1 MADPVN
7 LFARD
12 VRSDPFPTYARLR
25 SAPVQRVEPM
35 GIWAVSRH
43 EDVEHVFRTPEVFS
57 SAGFGAVLKP
67 AWLGHNPMADSLAT
81 MDGLGHAKLRAILSR
96 AFSPR
101 GVARFEP
108 RIRAIAAELAERL
121 RALGEC
127 DFVAE
132 YAAPLPARVIAEV
145 VGVDPAL
152 GVHFKRWVGHIAM
165 VSPVYPGDEIAAE
178 IRASIREIDAAFH
191 AIVAARRAE
200 PKDDMVSDLIR
211 AEVDG
216 VALTDEEIVA
226 FVCTLVPAGFE
237 TTMHLFAILM
247 MAFIER
253 PEDLT
258 RLRADASL
266 IPAYVDE
273 VLRRDPP
280 VHGMPR
286 ITTVDT
292 VLGGVPIPAGSMV
305 VALVASANRDAAK
318 HADPDRFDPSRGS
331 QGGVA
336 FGQGVHFCLGASL
349 ARLEARIALEELVPR
364 FRGFERLPG
373 EVEWNVAVHVRGPLA
388 LPIRVLPA

>member
-7 LFARD
+7 LFARE
-12 VRSDPFPTYARLR
+12 VRGDPFPTYARLR

-43 EDVEHVFRTPEVFS
+43 EDVEHVLKNPETFS

-96 AFSPR
+96 AFTPR

-121 RALGEC
+121 RARGEC

-132 YAAPLPARVIAEV
+132 LAAPLAGRVIAEA
-145 VGVDPAL
+145 VGIDPAL
-152 GVHFKRWVGHIAM
+152 SVHFRRWVGHIAM
-165 VSPVYPGDEIAAE
+165 VSPMYPGDEIAAA
-178 IRASIREIDAAFH
+178 IRASIGEIDSALH
-191 AIVAARRAE
+191 AVVAARRRE
-200 PKDDMVSDLIR
+200 PMDDMVSDLVR
-211 AEVDG
+211 AEVSG

-237 TTMHLFAILM
+237 TSMHLLALLVIGFA
-247 MAFIER
+247 ER

-258 RLRADASL
+258 RLREDPSL
-266 IPAYVDE
+266 IPAYIE
-273 VLRRDPP
+273 ESLRRSPP
-280 VHGMPR
+280 VHGVPR

-292 VLGGVPIPAGSMV
+292 VLGGVPVPAGSMV
-305 VALVASANRDAAK
+305 LALIGSANRDAAR
-318 HADPDRFDPSRGS
+318 HAEPERFDPSRGS

-336 FGQGVHFCLGASL
+336 FGHGVHFCLGASL
-349 ARLEARIALEELVPR
+349 ARLEARVALEELVR
-364 FRGFERLPG
+364 RVRGFERLHG
-373 EVEWNVAVHVRGPLA
+373 ELEWNVAVHVRGPMA
-388 LPIRVLPA
+388 LPVRVLPA